1 MRRDARIL
9 VPALLFALVLSGC
22 AGGAPSPTSPTSD
35 NPTADSGPEL
45 SDCEPDDLVDAL
57 QASVPY
63 EEFSLSQ
70 NVIDEVRNLN
80 LWFVDPSLDPLAQG
94 GDVARNAALA
104 RLDAVRVS
112 HILEHGDEC
121 IAITFAGLTSTVVDR
136 DYNVWFS
143 GQISPE
149 DLPQTGNPPA
159 SELEA
164 ASEGFVVGYARTG
177 ETSSS
182 SRPPSDAGACSW
194 PEVREGL
201 RSHFEPGQQNL
212 AFYLVIDDGGVNVWA
227 QWEGP
232 EDEEA
237 FFRDVLALRSE
248 LSCLYPPLDTFWGI
262 LVDGTGET
270 FLVVAAPGDAI
281 REANDAD
288 LLSQLE
294 VVYPYLPQ

>member
-1 MRRDARIL
+1 VSDTP
-9 VPALLFALVLSGC
+9 PADTASPDE
-22 AGGAPSPTSPTSD
+22 APSPQ
-35 NPTADSGPEL
+35 GPEFI
-45 SDCEPDDLVDAL
+45 DCEPDDLVDAL

-70 NVIDEVRNLN
+70 NVIEEVRNLN

-94 GDVARNAALA
+94 DDVAGNTALA
-104 RLDAVRVS
+104 RFHAARVS
-112 HILEHGDEC
+112 HTLEQEDEC
-121 IAITFAGLTSTVVDR
+121 IAVIFTGLTSIVVDR

-143 GQISPE
+143 GQISP
-149 DLPQTGNPPA
+149 DILPQAADP
-159 SELEA
+159 SDDDLEA
-164 ASEGFVVGYARTG
+164 AGERFVVGYARTE
-177 ETSSS
+177 ETSSFH
-182 SRPPSDAGACSW
+182 RPPSDAGACSW

-212 AFYLVIDDGGVNVWA
+212 SFYLAIDDSGVNVWA

-237 FFRDVLALRSE
+237 FFLDILTLRSE
-248 LSCLYPPLDTFWGI
+248 LACLYPPLDTFWGI
-262 LVDGTGET
+262 LVDGTGEAY
-270 FLVVAAPGDAI
+270 LVVAAPGEAV

-288 LLSQLE
+288 LLSRLE